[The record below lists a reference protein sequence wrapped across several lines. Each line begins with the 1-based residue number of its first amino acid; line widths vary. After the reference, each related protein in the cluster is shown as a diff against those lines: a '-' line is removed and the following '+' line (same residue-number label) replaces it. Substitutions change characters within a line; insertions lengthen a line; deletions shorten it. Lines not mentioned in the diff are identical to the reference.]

1 MNYENLQYKFVEY
14 LQKIAISQ
22 PIDKSKFVCTNC
34 SVKSGKF
41 IFVNVDLDDIKH
53 HFYFLRDRECAV
65 EDYFIKKCCPNCKAA
80 YKITVEG
87 KSYFASKI
95 VRA

>member
-22 PIDKSKFVCTNC
+22 PIDKSKFVCTDC
-34 SVKSGKF
+34 SVKCGKF
-41 IFVNVDLDDIKH
+41 VFIKVNLTDIKH
-53 HFYFLRDRECAV
+53 QLYLLRFGECDV
-65 EDYFIKKCCPNCKAA
+65 EDYFVKKCCKKCKAT

-87 KSYFASKI
+87 NKFVASKI
-95 VRA
+95 VRP

>member
-34 SVKSGKF
+34 SVKRGKF
-41 IFVNVDLDDIKH
+41 VFVKVNLTDVKH
-53 HFYFLRDRECAV
+53 QLYLLRFGECDV

-95 VRA
+95 VRP

>member
-22 PIDKSKFVCTNC
+22 PIDKSKFVCTDC

-53 HFYFLRDRECAV
+53 QLYLLRFGECDV
-65 EDYFIKKCCPNCKAA
+65 EDYFVKKCCKKCKAA
-80 YKITVEG
+80 YKITVNG
-87 KSYFASKI
+87 NKFVASKI
-95 VRA
+95 VRP